1 MGKMVILNNAS
12 LENLNKIKLR
22 LAGGLGGGAMADMP
36 TKRNSEYGHKEEN
49 IRGTFLSVFLIGGF
63 ILLLWFVV
71 FFIYLAR
78 V

>member
-1 MGKMVILNNAS
+1 
-12 LENLNKIKLR
+12 
-22 LAGGLGGGAMADMP
+22 MADMP